1 MANDPSAKLR
11 NLVATHDEPIEGI
24 VRRVVREL
32 GGLRERAIIELR
44 LLGGENP
51 NSVTKFTVVL
61 SHAGAS
67 LLPNNVQNPTLLAIT
82 TVETFREMVNGSYSP
97 FSAHMDGKLTVQGN
111 VELGLKVFGHFAAPG
126 VQTPTPHTPTG
137 PTGGP
142 SQPVLCPT
150 LVNESWSQ
158 DSPGSVYGSLTV
170 SGEFFT
176 AGGTVVINYNYSICS
191 SQYQQTLTADASGRF
206 TVTQDGIPCEN
217 SPLPARYYGVGVTA
231 FDNSSGL
238 NTFQNYHIPCG
249 L

>member
-67 LLPNNVQNPTLLAIT
+67 LLPHNVQNPTLLAIT

-126 VQTPTPHTPTG
+126 VQTPAPRTPAGH
-137 PTGGP
+137 TGGP
-142 SQPVLCPT
+142 SQAQSACSLPHARQREL
-150 LVNESWSQ
+150 ESGQPRIRIWLADSQ
-158 DSPGSVYGSLTV
+158 RRILHRRRYRRNQLQLFYLQQPISADTHRGCVWQIHSHPGRHTV
-170 SGEFFT
+170 RKQRRNHRT
-176 AGGTVVINYNYSICS
+176 
-191 SQYQQTLTADASGRF
+191 
-206 TVTQDGIPCEN
+206 
-217 SPLPARYYGVGVTA
+217 
-231 FDNSSGL
+231 
-238 NTFQNYHIPCG
+238 
-249 L
+249 